1 MKLREFQ
8 SVADEQLDKGR
19 QIRSELEENRRTLE
33 DMESEREARYDD
45 MAAAM
50 EVDEDFRPM
59 GDIITAN
66 DLFEQAKD
74 ARAAADE
81 SVRASEEALYENNEE
96 KFETIRG
103 LEEFVEEVQESRDR
117 LQGASDNK
125 FADALEPLDDKFAEK
140 SEEAQML
147 RDELL
152 ASMEE
157 GTGELGRGD
166 SLGASGSEGISD
178 AGHMES
184 VTDSVPEPGDNTT
197 DAGNEGLSDEDR
209 AYREMI
215 MKQRSEAF
223 RQKVM
228 NDPMTK
234 NPLFSGVR
242 QPKGAGGPCLT
253 FGIDDENL
261 GKLSYAQGHNEQGWV
276 NDCAMAQISNLLI
289 LSGRNISE
297 AQVVNYI
304 DSVRSRLR
312 CDAVHS
318 ADAKVNGTMIS
329 SDMQKVLA
337 HYGIETDL
345 YETRTSL
352 GSTIRQMFGRSS
364 NLDPEQL
371 ADALESGKGVM
382 LGVSINLLYEN
393 YMGNAVADHEI
404 QMVGTARDLRTHE
417 LVGFY
422 INDTSH
428 VDKHKDGRLERTQ
441 TVFVPRWRL
450 EQALN
455 VPGGDAIV
463 TRNRIR

>member
-8 SVADEQLDKGR
+8 SAADEQLDKGR
-19 QIRSELEENRRTLE
+19 QIRSELEENRRALE
-33 DMESEREARYDD
+33 DAESEREARYDD

-50 EVDEDFRPM
+50 EVDEDYRPV

-66 DLFEQAKD
+66 DLFEESKEV
-74 ARAAADE
+74 RSAADE
-81 SVRASEEALYENNEE
+81 SVRASEEALLENNEE

-103 LEEFVEEVQESRDR
+103 LEEFIEEVQDNRDR

-125 FADALEPLDDKFAEK
+125 FADTLEPLDDKFAGK
-140 SEEAQML
+140 SEEAQLL

-166 SLGASGSEGISD
+166 ALGASGAEGVSD
-178 AGHMES
+178 AVHMAS
-184 VTDSVPEPGDNTT
+184 VTDSVPEPGDNTA

-228 NDPMTK
+228 SDPMTR

-242 QPKGAGGPCLT
+242 QPHGAGGPCLT
-253 FGIDDENL
+253 FGINDENL
-261 GKLSYAQGHNEQGWV
+261 GKLSYAQGHNELGWM
-276 NDCAMAQISNLLI
+276 NDCAMAQISNMLI
-289 LSGRNISE
+289 LSGRHISE
-297 AQVVNYI
+297 AQVVRYI
-304 DSVRSRLR
+304 DSMRAGLRYDPVRSRNARL
-312 CDAVHS
+312 
-318 ADAKVNGTMIS
+318 NGSMIS
-329 SDMQKVLA
+329 RDMQTVLS
-337 HYGIETDL
+337 HFGIDTDL
-345 YETRTSL
+345 YEYRT
-352 GSTIRQMFGRSS
+352 GIGGTIRQMLGISS
-364 NLDPEQL
+364 NLDLEQL
-371 ADALESGKGVM
+371 AGAVEGGKGVM
-382 LGVSINLLYEN
+382 LGVSIDLLYGN
-393 YMGNAVADHEI
+393 YRGNALADHEI
-404 QMVGTARDLRTHE
+404 QMVGTARDMRTHE
-417 LVGFY
+417 LTGVY

-428 VDKHKDGRLERTQ
+428 VDKHTDGRLERTQ